1 MECLFKGDKMAAQKL
16 EPLSGYKQLSG
27 PVVTIVMDGVGL
39 GPEDE
44 SNGVYMANTPF
55 LDELLNTRLML
66 KIKAHGTAVGLPT
79 DEDMGNSE
87 VGHNALGA
95 GRIFSQ
101 GVQLVNDA
109 IGSGAAFSGKSWGRI
124 RECAQN
130 NGTVHFIG
138 LVSDGNV
145 HSNINQLYAL
155 LEQCSVESFKRV
167 RVHTLLDGRDVEPK
181 SALEYIRPL
190 EKKLE
195 QLSHNDFDYRIASGG
210 GRMVTTMDRYNS
222 DWSIVEQGW
231 KAHVLGE
238 GRRFKSAGEAVE
250 VYYAEDHELMDQYM
264 PSFVVAENDIPVGTI
279 EDGDAVI
286 FFNFRGDRAIEI
298 SRAFEEDD
306 FSEFDRIRSPE
317 IFYAGIMQYDGDAKI
332 PRNYLVE
339 PPAIDNTLGEYL
351 CAAGV
356 SSYAISETQ
365 KFGHVTYFWNG
376 NKTGYIDEKYEKYVE
391 IPSDKVT
398 FDERPWM
405 KAAEITDKVIDAIQ
419 TGQYDFIR
427 LNFANA
433 DMVGHTGFTA
443 SIRIAVETVDICLKR
458 LLGTIRDAGGIAII
472 TADHGNADCM
482 WREKNGKI
490 IPMVAHTLSPVPF
503 VVRDFSGLN
512 TFVLADVKEP
522 GLANVAATI
531 CTLLGYQQPEEF
543 EPALLQLENK

>member
-1 MECLFKGDKMAAQKL
+1 MAAQKL